1 MHESEETMGAAIEVR
16 EVYKFYGPT
25 PALSGLTFEVPEGG
39 RYALLGPNGAGKTT
53 TLRLLVGL
61 LRPDR
66 GQVRVLG
73 RDPSEEFEVKR
84 QIGYLPEDPTPYL
97 TLTVRENL
105 EYIAAL
111 RGLDDPRGR
120 AEKVM
125 DLLGLRKYENQR
137 VSALSRGNMQ
147 RLAIAL
153 AIIHEPQVVLLDEP
167 LNYLD
172 IPTQEEVIGILSKMR
187 ATFLV
192 STHIMSV
199 AGRLTDRI
207 LMISGGRLIWQGT
220 FDDLRRLAH
229 EEEPIESVV
238 ARMMRSAS
246 P

>member
-1 MHESEETMGAAIEVR
+1 MTAILVKD
-16 EVYKFYGPT
+16 VVKFYGST
-25 PALSGLTFEVPEGG
+25 PALRGLSFEVPEGG

-53 TLRLLVGL
+53 TLRLLAGL
-61 LRPDR
+61 LKPDA
-66 GQVRVLG
+66 GVVKVLG
-73 RDPSEEFEVKR
+73 KDPVEDYGVKR
-84 QIGYLPEDPTPYL
+84 YIGYLPEDATPYL
-97 TLTVRENL
+97 ALTVRENL

-111 RGLDDPRGR
+111 RGLDDPRDR

-125 DLLGLRKYENQR
+125 DLLGLRKYERYR
-137 VSALSRGNMQ
+137 VSALSRGNVQ

-153 AIIHEPQVVLLDEP
+153 AIIHEPKVLLLDEP

-172 IPTQEEVIGILSKMR
+172 IPTQEEVVSVLSKMN

-199 AGRLTDRI
+199 AGRLTDNI
-207 LMISGGRLIWQGT
+207 VMISNGRLIWQGT
-220 FDDLRRLAH
+220 FEDLRKMAH

-238 ARMMRSAS
+238 ARMMRSAG